1 MSDTVSIL
9 VNGAEVTAKKGQTI
23 MEAADAAGVYIPR
36 LCSHPDLPAG
46 GHCRLCTV
54 MVNGRPSSSCTYAV
68 TDGLVIETDTE
79 ELQAHRRVIL
89 EMMFAEGNHYC
100 PSCEASGEC
109 DLQAQAYRA
118 GLLAPTL
125 PYLRKVRDLDASH
138 KDIYIDRDRCILCGL
153 CVRASANI
161 DGKRAFGFEGRGIR
175 TKVSLDSEHNLA
187 ETSVAK
193 EDRAF
198 HVCPTGCLVV
208 KRVGFDTPVGRR
220 KYDLATIGSDIEKNK
235 AAS

>member
-9 VNGAEVTAKKGQTI
+9 INGQEVQAQMGQTI
-23 MEAADAAGVYIPR
+23 MEAADAAGIYIPR

-54 MVNGRPSSSCTYAV
+54 KVNGRPSSACTYPV

-89 EMMFAEGNHYC
+89 ELMFAEGNHYC
-100 PSCEASGEC
+100 PACEASGNCE
-109 DLQAQAYRA
+109 LQAQAYRA

-125 PYLRKVRDLDASH
+125 PYLRKPHDLDASH

-161 DGKRAFGFEGRGIR
+161 DGKRAFGFEGRGIHTKISVDAEHNLSE
-175 TKVSLDSEHNLA
+175 TKVSKD
-187 ETSVAK
+187 
-193 EDRAF
+193 DRAF
-198 HVCPTGCLVV
+198 TFCPTGCLVV
-208 KRVGFDTPVGRR
+208 KRVGYNTPVGRR
-220 KYDLATIGSDIEKNK
+220 TYDLGPIGTDIEKSK
-235 AAS
+235 AAN